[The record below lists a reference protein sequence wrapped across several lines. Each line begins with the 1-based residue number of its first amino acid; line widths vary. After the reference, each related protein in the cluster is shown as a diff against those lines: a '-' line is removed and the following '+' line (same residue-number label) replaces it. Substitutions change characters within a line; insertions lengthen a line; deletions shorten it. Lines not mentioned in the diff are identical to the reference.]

1 MPVRALVRF
10 PDPRLARTAAVVGAF
25 GDDLA
30 ALIEDIRDTLV
41 SEAAIG
47 LTAPHLGVSQR
58 VFMTRMA
65 PEATPRAYVNPIV
78 LEASAE
84 MASHD
89 EGSVSMPGIRERVT
103 RPARIRLRY
112 ADPGGALHEEIAEGF
127 EAAVLQ
133 HEIDQLDG
141 LFWIHR
147 LSRLKRDRL
156 LKRFG
161 KLPVA
166 GDA

>member
-1 MPVRALVRF
+1 
-10 PDPRLARTAAVVGAF
+10 
-25 GDDLA
+25 
-30 ALIEDIRDTLV
+30 
-41 SEAAIG
+41 
-47 LTAPHLGVSQR
+47 
-58 VFMTRMA
+58 MA